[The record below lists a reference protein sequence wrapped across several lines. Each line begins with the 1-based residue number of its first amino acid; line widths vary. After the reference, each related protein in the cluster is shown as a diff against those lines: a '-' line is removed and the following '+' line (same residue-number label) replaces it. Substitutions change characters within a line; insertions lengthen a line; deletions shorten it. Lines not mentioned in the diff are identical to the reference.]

1 MNVWRGLAVVL
12 ALAAW
17 PGAASAHDAS
27 QHSEVAGFERLPVIG
42 PAPDFALTSQDG
54 ERVSLADYRG
64 KVVAVAF
71 IFTTCP
77 DICPMLTANM
87 VRVQEELGTDFGTEI
102 AFVSI
107 TVDPER
113 DTPDVL
119 KDYAEMFGADLGGWT
134 FLTGDPAALKEV
146 GRQYGIFAAKAAGGQ
161 VDHTLLTSLVD
172 RQGILRVQYIGAR
185 FDLEEF
191 QGDLLRLMGEAE

>member
-1 MNVWRGLAVVL
+1 MNIWRGLAVV

-17 PGAASAHDAS
+17 PGGASAHDAS
-27 QHSEVAGFERLPVIG
+27 QHAEVSEAERLPVIG

-54 ERVSLADYRG
+54 ERVTLADYRG

-87 VRVQEELGTDFGTEI
+87 ASVQEELGEDFGAKI
-102 AFVSI
+102 AFASI

-119 KDYAEMFGADLGGWT
+119 KNYAEMFGADLDGWT
-134 FLTGDPAALKEV
+134 FLTGDPAAVKDI
-146 GRQYGIFAAKAAGGQ
+146 GRQYGIFAAKAAGGE

-172 RQGILRVQYIGAR
+172 QQGNLRVQYIGAR

-191 QGDLLRLMGEAE
+191 RGDLLRLIGEAE

>member
-1 MNVWRGLAVVL
+1 VNAWPALVVAL

-17 PGAASAHDAS
+17 PGAAPAHDAS
-27 QHSEVAGFERLPVIG
+27 QHAESSQAERLPVIG

-54 ERVSLADYRG
+54 ERVTLADYRG

-77 DICPMLTANM
+77 DICPLLTANM
-87 VRVQEELGTDFGTEI
+87 VRVQDELGADFGTKI
-102 AFVSI
+102 AFISI

-119 KDYAEMFGADLGGWT
+119 KEYAEMFGANLEGWT
-134 FLTGDPAALKEV
+134 FLTGDRAAVKDV
-146 GRQYGIFAAKAAGGQ
+146 GRRYGIFAAKAAGGE

-172 RQGILRVQYIGAR
+172 RQGVLRLQYIGAR

-191 QGDLLRLMGEAE
+191 RGDLLKLVGETH